1 MQEGLRRVYH
11 DAVWLAGTLA
21 GAAYLFLLYVMTLW
35 MVVGALSAILVHD
48 RLENVSDTATFGD
61 VQRAYDRFHERA
73 NAIWEERHAPL
84 ERLHTDRRNVAEVL
98 FPGNPYDLV
107 TLRTHEAFVT
117 LLQDCAGEEDPP
129 RRHCVLVE
137 EFRDLDDAIAQFYLA
152 NPQVEAEIAAQ
163 TEALRAAEPL
173 AAMFDTYE
181 FFEVDEN
188 DDNMFVG
195 FLRLPREILVMLLTM
210 VMGMLGSVVTMTWS
224 FVRRDSGLTVRR
236 FLILPAVGA
245 LSAFIVLIFAKAGQ
259 ISLTSGDS
267 ADVLNPYFLSFL
279 GIISGLLSERAY
291 ARIAQIGEN
300 FFAVDDDR
308 PRWGVGIDAVMAEE
322 GLSAAQIADYLK
334 VAPNVA
340 EDILSGRLQAT
351 PLQQLV
357 IATALRRYQR
367 ELFTDIAPP
376 QRRGQPKRAVDD
388 PAPPADPAP
397 ATGPA

>member
-1 MQEGLRRVYH
+1 MREGLQRVYH
-11 DAVWLAGTLA
+11 NAVWLTGTLA

-48 RLENVSDTATFGD
+48 RLEAVSETATFGD
-61 VQRAYDRFHERA
+61 VQRAYDRFHNRA
-73 NAIWEERHAPL
+73 NAIWEEQHAPL
-84 ERLHTDRRNVAEVL
+84 ERLYTDRANVAEEL
-98 FPGNPYDLV
+98 FPGTDLDLD
-107 TLRTHEAFVT
+107 TLRSHENFVA
-117 LLQDCAGEEDPP
+117 LLRDCAGEGAEP
-129 RRHCVLVE
+129 RRHCLLVE
-137 EFRDLDDAIAQFYLA
+137 EFRDLDDAIAQFYVV

-163 TEALRAAEPL
+163 TEALRTAEPL
-173 AAMFDTYE
+173 ARMFDTYE

-188 DDNMFVG
+188 DDNMFAG

-308 PRWGVGIDAVMAEE
+308 PRWGVRIEAAMAEE
-322 GLSAAQIADYLK
+322 GVDATQLADYLK
-334 VAPNVA
+334 IAPNAA
-340 EDILSGRLQAT
+340 EDVLSGRLQAT

-357 IATALRRYQR
+357 IATALRRPQR

-376 QRRGQPKRAVDD
+376 QRRGQPARVRDS
-388 PAPPADPAP
+388 APEP
-397 ATGPA
+397 G

>member
-1 MQEGLRRVYH
+1 MQDGIRRAYNSVL
-11 DAVWLAGTLA
+11 WLTGTLS
-21 GAAYLFLLYVMTLW
+21 GAAYLFLLYVLTLW
-35 MVVGALSAILVHD
+35 MVVGSLSAILVHD
-48 RLENVSDTATFGD
+48 RLEAISDTATFGD
-61 VQRAYDRFHERA
+61 VQRAYDRFHNRA
-73 NAIWEERHAPL
+73 DAIWEEQHAPL
-84 ERLHTDRRNVAEVL
+84 ERLYTDRANVAEEL
-98 FPGNPYDLV
+98 FPGTDIDLDA
-107 TLRTHEAFVT
+107 LRSHENFVA
-117 LLQDCAGEEDPP
+117 LLRDCAGEGAEP

-137 EFRDLDDAIAQFYLA
+137 QFRDLDDAIAQFYVA

-181 FFEVDEN
+181 FFEVDDF
-188 DDNMFVG
+188 DDNMFAG
-195 FLRLPREILVMLLTM
+195 FLRLPREVLVMLLTM

-308 PRWGVGIDAVMAEE
+308 PRWSVRVEEVMADE
-322 GLSAAQIADYLK
+322 GVSAAQMAEYMK
-334 VAPNVA
+334 VAPNAA
-340 EDILSGRLQAT
+340 EDILAGRLQAT

-357 IATALRRYQR
+357 IASTLRRHPR

-376 QRRGQPKRAVDD
+376 QRRGQPARAQGRAPDTATD
-388 PAPPADPAP
+388 PA
-397 ATGPA
+397 